1 MKKILISIIL
11 TLVIASTILFSAAKQ
26 RLYIYNWADYIPQEI
41 IEKFEKQYN
50 CKVIYD
56 TYDSN
61 ETMYAKLKAGARGYD
76 IAFPSGDY
84 TQIMIREGMLLPIDK
99 SKIPNFKYIDP
110 QVLKKIDYDPGN
122 KYSVPYQM
130 GSTGVAV
137 NTKYLKEY
145 PRSWKIFEMEEAKGR
160 MTLLDDMREVFG
172 AALKY
177 LGYSVNTTNIEELKK
192 AKEVILKWKENV
204 AKFDNELFAKGI
216 ISGEF
221 WVVHGYGENI
231 FYEATEE
238 EAKYIDFFIPK
249 EGGTLW
255 IDNMVILKGSKNV
268 DLAHEFINFILDP
281 KIAAEIS
288 DYLLLPCIIV
298 PARKMLTK
306 KRIYTVEDL
315 KNCEMIK
322 DLGENLKL
330 YNELWNEIR
339 FEIW

>member
-1 MKKILISIIL
+1 MKKLLVFVMILVS
-11 TLVIASTILFSAAKQ
+11 VVAAFSAQK
-26 RLYIYNWADYIPQEI
+26 LYIYSWADYIPEEV
-41 IEKFEKQYN
+41 IEKFEKLYD

-84 TQIMIREGMLLPIDK
+84 TQIMIREGMVLPLDK
-99 SKIPNFKYIDP
+99 SKIPNFKNIDP
-110 QVLKKIDYDPGN
+110 EVLKKIDYDPGN

-130 GSTGVAV
+130 GSTGIAV
-137 NTKYLKEY
+137 NTKYLKDY
-145 PRSWKIFEMEEAKGR
+145 PKSWKIFEMPEIRGR
-160 MTLLDDMREVFG
+160 ATLLDDMREVFG

-177 LGYSVNTTNIEELKK
+177 LGYSVNTTNIEELKQ
-192 AKEVILKWKENV
+192 AKEVILKWKENI

-238 EAKYIDFFIPK
+238 EAENIDFFIPQ

-255 IDNMVILKGSKNV
+255 IDNMVILKGAKNI
-268 DLAHEFINFILDP
+268 DLAYKFINFILEP
-281 KIAAEIS
+281 EIAAEIS
-288 DYLLLPCIIV
+288 DYLLLPCIVV
-298 PARKMLTK
+298 PARELLQEE
-306 KRIYTVEDL
+306 RIYTVEDL

-339 FEIW
+339 FGMW

>member
-1 MKKILISIIL
+1 MKKVLSLSILIVMLS
-11 TLVIASTILFSAAKQ
+11 VTIFTATKQ
-26 RLYIYNWADYIPQEI
+26 KLYIYNWSDYIPQEV
-41 IEKFEKQYN
+41 IEKFEKLYN

-84 TQIMIREGMLLPIDK
+84 TQIMIKEGMVVPLDK

-110 QVLKKIDYDPGN
+110 EVLKKIDYDPGN

-130 GSTGVAV
+130 GSTGIAV
-137 NTKYLKEY
+137 NTKYLKDY
-145 PRSWKIFEMEEAKGR
+145 PRSWKIFEMKEIKGKA
-160 MTLLDDMREVFG
+160 TLLDDMREVFG

-177 LGYSVNTTNIEELKK
+177 LGYSVNTTNMEELEE
-192 AKEVILKWKENV
+192 AKNVILKWKENI
-204 AKFDNELFAKGI
+204 AKFDNELFAKGV

-221 WVVHGYGENI
+221 WIVHGYGENI

-238 EAKYIDFFIPK
+238 EAKNIDFFIPK

-255 IDNMVILKGSKNV
+255 IDNMVILKGARNV
-268 DLAHEFINFILDP
+268 DLAYKFIDFILEP
-281 KIAAEIS
+281 EIAAEIS

-298 PARKMLTK
+298 PARDFIKE
-306 KRIYTVEDL
+306 KRIYTIEEL

-322 DLGENLKL
+322 DLGKNLRI

-339 FEIW
+339 FGMW